1 MANALPII
9 EKLKISQSI
18 KAKTYSFAGIT
29 LGVIVFLLIF
39 AVRPTLSTITR
50 IITEVNEKKEIDSML
65 TSKIDSLNALERQFL
80 GDATDPTTGLKSQ
93 FKDISLIYPA
103 KGDFS
108 FIMDSIET
116 LCREDGFYV
125 SSINFQSPSS
135 SEPSEVDNNLN
146 VLRPWKLILSVKG
159 NKANIVNLMQ
169 DLESLPNYPVVERM
183 SFSNQTDSSGETVFS
198 LQVKVYKVEEMDFYN
213 LDALFGTK

>member
-29 LGVIVFLLIF
+29 IGVIVFLLIF

-50 IITEVNEKKEIDSML
+50 IITEVNEKKEIDNML
-65 TSKIDSLNALERQFL
+65 TTKIDSLNALERQFL

-108 FIMDSIET
+108 FMMDSIET
-116 LCREDGFYV
+116 LCREDGFNV

-135 SEPSEVDNNLN
+135 SETSEVDSNLN

-159 NKANIVNLMQ
+159 NKANIVTLMQ

-183 SFSNQTDSSGETVFS
+183 SFSNQTDPSGDTVFS

-213 LDALFGTK
+213 LDAIFGTK